1 MIKLLNKLRI
11 LLPPVLKWQAV
22 LLLVLMVL
30 AAFLELAGLA
40 MLMPAVMAFT
50 DPQALQEGSGVFSRL
65 YQFSRAGSP
74 EQFIY
79 LCAGGIALFYLLK
92 NGFAILQIK
101 AQSTFA
107 MRLSNNI
114 ADRLFKRYLNVPYQ
128 VFTGMESSA
137 LTLRLNRAQEFS
149 SELFL
154 PLLFVWTELCVFAVI
169 GITILLMEPLA
180 ACFVLVAALA
190 AFFLFY
196 LPVKRRIERYGKENH
211 EAAEGMFSLLSQV
224 FGSLGMIRLTRTQE
238 YFSKRFRN
246 VQECRSDRQKR
257 SSDCGQMPRFAM
269 ETFGVILLM
278 GVIVI
283 AVLSGKTFSGS
294 TAAGAAFFAA
304 AFVRLMPG
312 VSRIQYN
319 MLHIRTYKHL
329 FDVLSKDL
337 TGFPQEKAAPE
348 NGTDLTF
355 RKELK
360 LEDISFRYSP
370 ETPVILDKFSL
381 TLGRQ
386 EAVALVGTTGAGKS
400 TLAHIAA
407 GFLTPDAGKVTVDG
421 IDIQENLPAWQKQI
435 GCVPQNIF
443 LLNGSVAEN
452 VAFGVE
458 PEAIDLEKVKSCLE
472 TAQLLDF
479 ALALPDGLNSVI
491 GESGAKLSG
500 GQRQRLAIARALYR
514 DPALLILDEAT
525 SALDSETENA
535 FIDALRN
542 LHGKT
547 AILMIAHRQE
557 SLRYCDRIVK
567 I

>member
-1 MIKLLNKLRI
+1 MLHLLNKLRI

-30 AAFLELAGLA
+30 SAFLELAGLA
-40 MLMPAVMAFT
+40 LLMPAVMAFT
-50 DPQALQEGSGVFSRL
+50 DPQALQEGSCVFSRL
-65 YQFSRAGSP
+65 YQLSRAGSP

-79 LCAGGIALFYLLK
+79 VCAGMIVFFYLLK

-101 AQSTFA
+101 AQSAFA
-107 MRLSNNI
+107 MHLSNNI
-114 ADRLFKRYLNVPYQ
+114 TERLFQRYLNVPYQ

-154 PLLFVWTELCVFAVI
+154 PLLFVGTELCVFAVI
-169 GITILLMEPLA
+169 GITVLLMEPLA
-180 ACFVLVAALA
+180 AGFVLVAAFVV
-190 AFFLFY
+190 FFLFY
-196 LPVKRRIERYGKENH
+196 LPVKCRIERYGEENH
-211 EAAEGMFSLLSQV
+211 EAAEGMFSLLSHV

-238 YFSKRFRN
+238 YFRKRFRD

-257 SSDCGQMPRFAM
+257 SSDCGQIPRFAM

-283 AVLSGKTFSGS
+283 TVLSGKAFSGS
-294 TAAGAAFFAA
+294 TAASAAFFAA
-304 AFVRLMPG
+304 AFIRLMPG
-312 VSRIQYN
+312 ISRIQYN
-319 MLHIRTYKHL
+319 MLHVRAYKHL
-329 FDVLSKDL
+329 FDVLAGDL
-337 TGFPQEKAAPE
+337 TDFPQEKTGPE
-348 NGTDLTF
+348 NGTAIPF
-355 RKELK
+355 QKELK
-360 LEDISFRYSP
+360 LDGISFRYSR
-370 ETPVILDKFSL
+370 ETPLILDKFTL

-386 EAVALVGTTGAGKS
+386 EAVALTGTTGIGKS

-407 GFLTPDAGKVTVDG
+407 GFLMPSEGKVTVDG

-435 GCVPQNIF
+435 GCVPQNIN
-443 LLNGSVAEN
+443 LLNGSIAEN

-458 PEAIDLEKVKSCLE
+458 PEAIDTEKVKACLQ
-472 TAQLLDF
+472 TAQLLDS
-479 ALALPDGLNSVI
+479 ALAMPQGLDSTI

-557 SLRYCDRIVK
+557 SLRYCDRI
-567 I
+567 IQL

>member
-1 MIKLLNKLRI
+1 
-11 LLPPVLKWQAV
+11 
-22 LLLVLMVL
+22 
-30 AAFLELAGLA
+30 
-40 MLMPAVMAFT
+40 
-50 DPQALQEGSGVFSRL
+50 
-65 YQFSRAGSP
+65 
-74 EQFIY
+74 
-79 LCAGGIALFYLLK
+79 
-92 NGFAILQIK
+92 
-101 AQSTFA
+101 
-107 MRLSNNI
+107 
-114 ADRLFKRYLNVPYQ
+114 
-128 VFTGMESSA
+128 
-137 LTLRLNRAQEFS
+137 
-149 SELFL
+149 
-154 PLLFVWTELCVFAVI
+154 
-169 GITILLMEPLA
+169 
-180 ACFVLVAALA
+180 
-190 AFFLFY
+190 
-196 LPVKRRIERYGKENH
+196 
-211 EAAEGMFSLLSQV
+211 
-224 FGSLGMIRLTRTQE
+224 
-238 YFSKRFRN
+238 
-246 VQECRSDRQKR
+246 
-257 SSDCGQMPRFAM
+257 
-269 ETFGVILLM
+269 
-278 GVIVI
+278 
-283 AVLSGKTFSGS
+283 
-294 TAAGAAFFAA
+294 
-304 AFVRLMPG
+304 MPG

-319 MLHIRTYKHL
+319 MLHVRTYKHL

-337 TGFPQEKAAPE
+337 TDFPQEKAAPE

-435 GCVPQNIF
+435 GCVPQNIY

-458 PEAIDLEKVKSCLE
+458 PEAIDPEKVKACLE

-479 ALALPDGLNSVI
+479 ALALPEGLNSVI